1 MRMITRVKLRV
12 SRYAFRNRPTATRN
26 PQRATRNARRAT
38 RNSRVPHHAAV
49 EHLGKLPLCV
59 AYVLVDVRPHRLARG
74 LRLTLLERLVD
85 PLARLQDRAA
95 AAGRVPDSDHHAI

>member
-12 SRYAFRNRPTATRN
+12 SRYAFRNRPTATRI
-26 PQRATRNARRAT
+26 PQRETRNAKRET
-38 RNSRVPHHAAV
+38 RNSGVPHHAAV

-59 AYVLVDVRPHRLARG
+59 AHVLVDVRPHRLARG

-85 PLARLQDRAA
+85 PLVRLQDRAA
-95 AAGRVPDSDHHAI
+95 AVGGVLDAERGA